1 MIKEVEVVHNHF
13 DREFE
18 IPDIE
23 MDDYTR
29 KMTYDNLAD
38 CPFYKKEDLLTIE
51 SSLRTIRNAQLEHG
65 VSNRIS
71 CDLLLRCKPK
81 VKKGHRISSQ

>member
-1 MIKEVEVVHNHF
+1 MIKDAEVVNDHF
-13 DREFE
+13 DREFQ

-38 CPFYKKEDLLTIE
+38 CPFYQREDLMSIE
-51 SSLRTIRNAQLEHG
+51 NSLRVIRNAQLEHG
-65 VSNRIS
+65 ISNRTS
-71 CDLLLRCKPK
+71 CDLILRNK
-81 VKKGHRISSQ
+81 